1 VTQISTERIHQLL
14 VDASQFNAS
23 DLLVNLERGVAMELN
38 ETSLSQ
44 DFPFS
49 GIIKSLVQQAT
60 KTRREQGIFPLSI
73 AKGHISW
80 KLNDAVVN
88 SPLWIVPVDVLIN
101 KVNETVQLQFDTENG
116 FVNPFVKIRLKNV
129 FQVDCDVCTSLEEL
143 ADLLRNAGFHEV
155 HETPLFLGNF
165 HHHRFEIIRELEE
178 LASLPL
184 NDALKQLLG
193 DTAQD
198 SVTPFSLNK
207 ALLFPAD
214 PDQLKVLE
222 SIETGHVVVQGPPGT
237 GKSQVLSNLVAKLL
251 LDKYSVLVVSEKRVA
266 LEVIQRKLNAF
277 GLGHLCFIST
287 SETIS
292 KDVLA
297 ELKTAWLRLESFT
310 PNTENPLFLSEQY
323 LHQLQMQ
330 LDLLNSE
337 TLVGGV
343 NFAAFHATARKHKF
357 EYLPYVSD
365 LPTMDEWIE
374 HKGTI
379 ENLYRH
385 KLTNAVSSLQRF
397 VLNGDA
403 LHSLDQHIEKW
414 SKELTR
420 LNKLFLID
428 SWTDLHSAMK
438 KAALCQ
444 QFEGESFR
452 KYAPILSAG
461 SKEQKRFLKLRKNY
475 LQQQISLASMSGE
488 KVNWKL
494 FPTLTETERLTELAK
509 ESSFFSRN
517 RFRSQWKKIATIP
530 VDGAFET
537 LNKWRQYLHH
547 EASIAQIKIEFCEI
561 GVFDVKNE
569 LEFIYLQIQQFTE
582 ESLSEWMKIPSEHR
596 QVLALENSSLH
607 TLFSDLRTHFRLTDS
622 SQIAEVIS
630 EIYRHLSAIL
640 ARQHDL
646 KNVSD
651 AMLRNMKNYDN
662 FESYEAAICKSNYTR
677 LVAQFPQFDK
687 FSQDRIR
694 EKCETIITEQDTDAV
709 QFAQLIERRQY
720 DLFMHYQRILQT
732 SSTKLSSEEK
742 ALKAQLKKGKAILV
756 KEFGK
761 SRNYPSLRE
770 LFASEARIWIQLIKP
785 LWLSNPSQVAKCFPL
800 QQGLFDVA
808 IFDEASQI
816 PLQNAVGTI
825 QRSGRILV
833 AGDEQQMGPST
844 YFKSQSEEM
853 IDLLHQASFHWKN
866 VLLRHHYRSEHPE
879 LIRFSN
885 RNFYKNELIAFP
897 SAQSTEAPIR
907 LHYCSEGVF
916 DERQNHVEAKEVAKL
931 LEVALFEEENLG
943 VVAFSETQLSA
954 IFSSLSQKCSTILE
968 QRIMEGTTFFKAL
981 ENVQGEECDRLIISL
996 GYGRNVDGEF
1006 HMRFGPLNTKN
1017 GSKRLNVLLTRA
1029 KRSIDFFSS
1038 VQSSDFKIS
1047 DNEAVDLLRRFLA
1060 HIEVG
1065 FLPEASL
1072 DFPMNL
1078 SPHVKQNTLSFS
1090 KVYQK
1095 ISDANELVTLT
1106 RVLENRG
1113 WEVRFA
1119 D

>member
-1 VTQISTERIHQLL
+1 MTQISTERIHQLL

-38 ETSLSQ
+38 DTSITQ

-73 AKGHISW
+73 AQGHISW
-80 KLNDAVVN
+80 KVNDSIVN
-88 SPLWIVPVDVLIN
+88 SPLWILPVDVVIN
-101 KVNETVQLQFDTENG
+101 KVNETVRLQFDTENG

-129 FQVDCDVCTSLEEL
+129 FQVDCDQCTSLENL
-143 ADLLRNAGFHEV
+143 AALLRNAGFLEV
-155 HETPLFLGNF
+155 QETPHFLGNF

-178 LASLPL
+178 LASLSL

-198 SVTPFSLNK
+198 LVSPFVLNK

-214 PDQLKVLE
+214 PDQLKVLK

-251 LDKYSVLVVSEKRVA
+251 LDRFSVLVVSEKRVA

-297 ELKTAWLRLESFT
+297 ELKSAWLRLESFT
-310 PNTENPLFLSEQY
+310 PNSENPLFLSEQY
-323 LHQLQMQ
+323 LHQLQLQ

-337 TLVGGV
+337 TLIGGV
-343 NFAAFHATARKHKF
+343 NYATFHAIASKHKF
-357 EYLPYVSD
+357 EHLPYVSD

-379 ENLYRH
+379 ENLYQH
-385 KLTNAVSSLQRF
+385 KLTNVVSTLQRF
-397 VLNGDA
+397 VLNGGA
-403 LHSLDQHIEKW
+403 LHVLDQHIEKW
-414 SKELTR
+414 IKELSR
-420 LNKLFLID
+420 LNRLFSIV
-428 SWTDLHSAMK
+428 SWIDLHSAMK

-475 LQQQISLASMSGE
+475 LQQQITLASMTGE

-494 FPTLTETERLTELAK
+494 IPTLTETERLTELAK
-509 ESSFFSRN
+509 DTSFFGRK

-530 VDGAFET
+530 VEGALEA
-537 LNKWRQYLHH
+537 LNKWRQFLHH

-561 GVFDVKNE
+561 GVFDVENE
-569 LEFIYLQIQQFTE
+569 LELIHLQIQHFTE
-582 ESLSEWMKIPSEHR
+582 ESLSDWMKIPSEHR
-596 QVLALENSSLH
+596 QVLAQENSSLH
-607 TLFSDLRTHFRLTDS
+607 TLFSDLRNHFRWIEN

-630 EIYRHLSAIL
+630 EISGQLSEIL
-640 ARQHDL
+640 AQQKDL

-651 AMLRNMKNYDN
+651 ALLRNLNNYAT
-662 FESYEAAICKSNYTR
+662 FESYEAAICKCNYTR
-677 LVAQFPQFDK
+677 LVAQFPQFEN
-687 FSQDRIR
+687 FSDDRIR
-694 EKCETIITEQDTDAV
+694 EKCETIITEQDTEAV
-709 QFAQLIERRQY
+709 QFAQLIERRQF

-732 SSTKLSSEEK
+732 TSSKLSQEEK
-742 ALKAQLKKGKAILV
+742 ALKAQLKKGKSILV

-785 LWLSNPSQVAKCFPL
+785 LWLSNPAQVAKCFPL
-800 QQGLFDVA
+800 QQGLFDAA

-844 YFKSQSEEM
+844 YFKSQSEET

-879 LIRFSN
+879 LICFSN

-897 SAQSTEAPIR
+897 SAKATSAPIR
-907 LHYCSEGVF
+907 LHYCAQGVY
-916 DERQNHVEAKEVAKL
+916 DDRQNQVEAQEVAKL
-931 LEVALFEEENLG
+931 LEVALFEEEHLG
-943 VVAFSETQLSA
+943 VVAFSETQLAA
-954 IFSSLSQKCSTILE
+954 IFSSLSPQCSIILE
-968 QRIMEGTTFFKAL
+968 QRIMEGTAFFKAL

-1029 KRSIDFFSS
+1029 KRSIDFVSS

-1047 DNEAVDLLRRFLA
+1047 DNEALDLLRRFLA
-1060 HIEVG
+1060 HIEME

-1078 SPHVKQNTLSFS
+1078 SPQVNKNTLSFS
-1090 KVYQK
+1090 QIYQK
-1095 ISDANELVTLT
+1095 ISDAHELVTLT

-1113 WEVRFA
+1113 WKVLFT